1 MTAYSILESNS
12 FQTQRLADIVSLN
25 KDLKFRE
32 YTLWGKHHII
42 IDQSSSFYKPVW
54 VLMI

>member
-1 MTAYSILESNS
+1 MAAYSILESNS

-25 KDLKFRE
+25 KDLKFRK
-32 YTLWGKHHII
+32 YTLWVKHHII
-42 IDQSSSFYKPVW
+42 IDQSSSFYKLVW